1 MVHDLHVECT
11 GATSHLE
18 SNVSQPDQTQGLA
31 VELPDIL
38 ETEPVEGD
46 LALARPHGLGAELS
60 VGGLDGAAVA

>member
-1 MVHDLHVECT
+1 MVHDLHVECA

-18 SNVSQPDQTQGLA
+18 SNVSQPDQTQGLS
-31 VELPDIL
+31 VELPDML

-46 LALARPHGLGAELS
+46 LALTRHRGVGAELS